1 MFVDMNL
8 SQCGQK
14 VKRKTQKSYRGMSDT
29 DSGRTR
35 EMVVIPREKLIE
47 MEEKLK
53 TLTESK

>member
-14 VKRKTQKSYRGMSDT
+14 VKMKTQKSYRGMSDT

-35 EMVVIPREKLIE
+35 EMVVIPREKLRNGRKI
-47 MEEKLK
+47 KDFNRK
-53 TLTESK
+53 

>member
-1 MFVDMNL
+1 M
-8 SQCGQK
+8 K
-14 VKRKTQKSYRGMSDT
+14 TKTQKSYRGMSDT

>member
-1 MFVDMNL
+1 MNL
-8 SQCGQK
+8 SQRGRK
-14 VKRKTQKSYRGMSDT
+14 VKTKTQKSYRGMSET